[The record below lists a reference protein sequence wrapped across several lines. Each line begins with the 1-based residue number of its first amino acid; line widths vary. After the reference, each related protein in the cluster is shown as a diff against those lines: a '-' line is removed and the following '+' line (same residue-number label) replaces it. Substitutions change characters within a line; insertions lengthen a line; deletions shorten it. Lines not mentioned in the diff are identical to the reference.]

1 MAVGR
6 VVQRSGKKEKLI
18 ILGED
23 SFVAIFISS
32 SWQTVPN
39 DAAMNQEN
47 GTENQRNQILG
58 L

>member
-1 MAVGR
+1 MKLKKMAVGR

-32 SWQTVPN
+32 S
-39 DAAMNQEN
+39 
-47 GTENQRNQILG
+47 
-58 L
+58 